1 MEESTRAKKDVEVR
15 RTLTD
20 RERSSRDIE
29 KLKKILAEFK
39 KLSLHEK
46 YPQILEWVKNY
57 LYDAEH
63 FYKNKDYYSAFG
75 AANYAFG
82 IIDGIL
88 IIEGKKNEEV

>member
-1 MEESTRAKKDVEVR
+1 MEESTRAKKD
-15 RTLTD
+15 
-20 RERSSRDIE
+20 IG
-29 KLKKILAEFK
+29 KLRKIVSEFK
-39 KLSLHEK
+39 KLNLQEK
-46 YPQILEWVKNY
+46 YPQILQWVENY

-88 IIEGKKNEEV
+88 IIESKKQEA

>member
-1 MEESTRAKKDVEVR
+1 MITGEGTRAKI
-15 RTLTD
+15 
-20 RERSSRDIE
+20 DIQ
-29 KLKKILAEFK
+29 KLKDIVSEFK
-39 KLSLHEK
+39 KIKLNEK
-46 YPQILEWVKNY
+46 YPQILEWVENY

-88 IIEGKKNEEV
+88 ILEGKKQ